1 MENTHLNS
9 GDLAKAVGVN
19 KETLRFY
26 ERKGLLRRPE
36 RTESG
41 YRLFDSSDVERLTF
55 IRNAKSLGFS
65 LSEIKQLL
73 SIADGNITCRDE
85 VKSIAKSKLNFI
97 DAQIESL
104 NNWKRTLSK
113 LLCDCEK
120 TDSDDLCP
128 IIQDLSKGENNA

>member
-1 MENTHLNS
+1 MKTANLFS
-9 GDLAKAVGVN
+9 ADLALAVGIN

-26 ERKGLLRRPE
+26 ERKGLLRKPE
-36 RTESG
+36 RTEAG

-85 VKSIAKSKLNFI
+85 VKKITKSKLKFI
-97 DAQIESL
+97 DAQIENL

-120 TDSDDLCP
+120 TENDNLCP
-128 IIQDLSKGENNA
+128 IIQDLSKGTI